1 MATHSSKFPTN
12 STYSRVSYNR
22 HQLNYRNYHDHA
34 QKALPWLLLL
44 DSQST
49 TTQSTRVQSLKID
62 KAVKVEEHIQTTN
75 EQ

>member
-1 MATHSSKFPTN
+1 MATHLGKFPTN
-12 STYSRVSYNR
+12 STCSRVSLNR
-22 HQLNYRNYHDHA
+22 HQLNFRHYRDHA

-44 DSQST
+44 DAQNT
-49 TTQSTRVQSLKID
+49 TTQSTRVQPSISD